1 MVTSLVTILA
11 KDDEVDIKR
20 AALHG
25 MKIKEAN
32 NKILLQTHAIADTG
46 ADTNC
51 TDQTLRKVLGRD
63 KLPDAPLGLK
73 GAIGT
78 NENKCKDKLRIITKD
93 KEINVIEARSIEE
106 LGYTGPNSTPFL
118 ECVKKELNVNVD
130 NREYFDFNER
140 GVNPRILLGLKNGSL
155 LAEKLSEEMMVKLKV
170 KQPYLSPNLQVLS
183 TPINSKLLIT
193 GSLGV
198 DPCLVEK
205 SSNYP
210 RFTFLVEENMDEES
224 IEEAINKEAIELES
238 ILNVKFKRENELEEG
253 RTEKCLSVFKLDKK
267 DIPNHFPCIPA
278 EHGITEEEDEDNTP
292 TPSTKTGFNVTE
304 ADATEEIY
312 WSEEEEELK
321 FEEEVLSQNHLL
333 PPRVICSSDRVY
345 LTAEETLILPED
357 INGSRSKEE
366 EKMYYTRADAMK
378 LEKFLQQEQNHL
390 WKKPQQ
396 KCTQHSQRCEVCD
409 LLSRRN
415 SNRENEL
422 VQRSWDAV
430 TAREIKP
437 GKYQITNSYQ
447 YRHDT
452 ATTYDPSQSSMEEAK
467 GHLLNE
473 QVEKMVRK
481 K

>member
-25 MKIKEAN
+25 MKIKETN

-106 LGYTGPNSTPFL
+106 LGYSGPNSTQFL

-130 NREYFDFNER
+130 NGEYFDFNER

-170 KQPYLSPNLQVLS
+170 KQPYLSPNLQVWS

-193 GSLGV
+193 GSLGI
-198 DPCLVEK
+198 DPCLVEE

-210 RFTFLVEENMDEES
+210 RFTFLVEENMNEES
-224 IEEAINKEAIELES
+224 IEEAINKEAVELES
-238 ILNVKFKRENELEEG
+238 ILNVKFKRGKELEEE
-253 RTEKCLSVFKLDKK
+253 REERCLSVSKLDKVGAT
-267 DIPNHFPCIPA
+267 NHFPCIPT
-278 EHGITEEEDEDNTP
+278 EHGITREEDKDEGEEKFWSDEEFEEEAQEIEEED
-292 TPSTKTGFNVTE
+292 
-304 ADATEEIY
+304 
-312 WSEEEEELK
+312 
-321 FEEEVLSQNHLL
+321 LSQNHL
-333 PPRVICSSDRVY
+333 PPRRLICSTDRVY
-345 LTAEETLILPED
+345 LTAEEALILPED
-357 INGSRSKEE
+357 INGSGNKEE
-366 EKMYYTRADAMK
+366 V
-378 LEKFLQQEQNHL
+378 F
-390 WKKPQQ
+390 
-396 KCTQHSQRCEVCD
+396 
-409 LLSRRN
+409 
-415 SNRENEL
+415 
-422 VQRSWDAV
+422 
-430 TAREIKP
+430 
-437 GKYQITNSYQ
+437 
-447 YRHDT
+447 
-452 ATTYDPSQSSMEEAK
+452 
-467 GHLLNE
+467 
-473 QVEKMVRK
+473 
-481 K
+481 